1 MIGLAGYVNISGA
14 TTIGVVCKDGV
25 VLASE
30 KRVSQGYMVLSKAG
44 KKVFKIT
51 PNIGAAC
58 AGLISDM
65 QALSREASAYS
76 TLFKLDYNRPI
87 SVKSTAKLVS
97 NLLFQRGV
105 RPLFTETLVGG
116 VDDEGP
122 SLYALDALGSLLEDT
137 FIAVGSG
144 AEIAVGVLE
153 AEYKEGMSLEEGK
166 ELVLRAISSALKRD
180 VMSGEGV
187 DLLLISDKGISEET
201 ISPR

>member
-1 MIGLAGYVNISGA
+1 MAEYINISGA
-14 TTIGVVCKDGV
+14 TTMGVVCKEGV
-25 VLASE
+25 ILASE
-30 KRVSQGYMVLSKAG
+30 KRISHGYMVLSRSG

-65 QALSREASAYS
+65 QALSREAAAYS
-76 TLFKLDYNRPI
+76 NLFKLDYGRPI
-87 SVKSTAKLVS
+87 SVRAAAKLFS
-97 NLLFQRGV
+97 NLLFQRGL

-116 VDDEGP
+116 FDEEGP
-122 SLYALDALGSLLEDT
+122 SLYALDALGSLLKDK

-144 AEIAVGVLE
+144 AEIAIGVLE
-153 AEYKEGMSLEEGK
+153 ADYREGMSLEEGK
-166 ELVLRAISSALKRD
+166 DLVLRAIGSAVKRD

-187 DLLLISDKGISEET
+187 DLLLISANEAREET